1 MVIVN
6 RKWPRVTSWILL
18 WSFLS
23 LSIYLSF
30 CLSVSLYLFSTRR
43 LALIRADEMEYV
55 MSVPF
60 ACVVSLS
67 LSELTKPV
75 DYWKSMVLREWRAK
89 WVYNVEKSRNRSK
102 ELEKG
107 KGEIGWRRSRGG
119 GKCIKSLGDG
129 KLKKVSRF
137 VGRRDFCERAC
148 VCVCVWKYEELY
160 GRVWQKS

>member
-1 MVIVN
+1 MTTSDIVD
-6 RKWPRVTSWILL
+6 PVMILSL
-18 WSFLS
+18 SFYLSIFLS
-23 LSIYLSF
+23 L
-30 CLSVSLYLFSTRR
+30 CLSLPVFNSEVSLDPSWRNGIRDERSVRLRR
-43 LALIRADEMEYV
+43 
-55 MSVPF
+55 F
-60 ACVVSLS
+60 SLS

>member
-1 MVIVN
+1 M
-6 RKWPRVTSWILL
+6 ILSL
-18 WSFLS
+18 SLYLSIFLS
-23 LSIYLSF
+23 L
-30 CLSVSLYLFSTRR
+30 CLSLPVFNSEVSLDPSWRNGIRDERSVRLRR
-43 LALIRADEMEYV
+43 L
-55 MSVPF
+55 
-60 ACVVSLS
+60 SLS

-148 VCVCVWKYEELY
+148 VCVCVCGNTRNCTDGFDRSHKIE
-160 GRVWQKS
+160 

>member
-1 MVIVN
+1 MTTSDIVD
-6 RKWPRVTSWILL
+6 PVMILSL
-18 WSFLS
+18 SLYLSIFLS
-23 LSIYLSF
+23 L
-30 CLSVSLYLFSTRR
+30 CLSLPVFNSEVSLDPSWRNGIRDERSVRLRR
-43 LALIRADEMEYV
+43 L
-55 MSVPF
+55 
-60 ACVVSLS
+60 SLA

>member
-1 MVIVN
+1 MTTSDIVD
-6 RKWPRVTSWILL
+6 PVMILSL
-18 WSFLS
+18 SLYLSIFLS
-23 LSIYLSF
+23 L
-30 CLSVSLYLFSTRR
+30 CLSLPVFNSEVSLDPSWRNGIRDERSVRLRR
-43 LALIRADEMEYV
+43 L
-55 MSVPF
+55 
-60 ACVVSLS
+60 SLS

>member
-1 MVIVN
+1 MTTSDIVDS
-6 RKWPRVTSWILL
+6 VMILSL
-18 WSFLS
+18 SLYLSIFLS
-23 LSIYLSF
+23 L
-30 CLSVSLYLFSTRR
+30 CLSLPVFNSEVSLDPSWRNGIRDERSVRLRR
-43 LALIRADEMEYV
+43 L
-55 MSVPF
+55 
-60 ACVVSLS
+60 SLA

>member
-1 MVIVN
+1 MTTSDIVD
-6 RKWPRVTSWILL
+6 PVMILSL
-18 WSFLS
+18 SLYLSIFLS
-23 LSIYLSF
+23 L
-30 CLSVSLYLFSTRR
+30 CLSLPVFNSEVSLDPSWRNGIRDERSVRLRR
-43 LALIRADEMEYV
+43 L
-55 MSVPF
+55 
-60 ACVVSLS
+60 SLS

-119 GKCIKSLGDG
+119 EKCIKSLGDG

>member
-1 MVIVN
+1 M
-6 RKWPRVTSWILL
+6 ILSL
-18 WSFLS
+18 SLYLSIFLS
-23 LSIYLSF
+23 L
-30 CLSVSLYLFSTRR
+30 CLSLPVFNSEVSLDPSWRNGIRDERSVRLRR
-43 LALIRADEMEYV
+43 L
-55 MSVPF
+55 
-60 ACVVSLS
+60 SLS

>member
-1 MVIVN
+1 MTTSDIVD
-6 RKWPRVTSWILL
+6 PVMILSL
-18 WSFLS
+18 SLYLSIFLS
-23 LSIYLSF
+23 L
-30 CLSVSLYLFSTRR
+30 CLSLPVFNSEVSLDPSWRNGIRDERSVRLRR
-43 LALIRADEMEYV
+43 L
-55 MSVPF
+55 
-60 ACVVSLS
+60 SLA

-107 KGEIGWRRSRGG
+107 KGEIGWRRSRGR

>member
-1 MVIVN
+1 M
-6 RKWPRVTSWILL
+6 ILSL
-18 WSFLS
+18 SLYLSIFLS
-23 LSIYLSF
+23 L
-30 CLSVSLYLFSTRR
+30 CLSLPVFNSEVSLDPSWRNGIRDERSVRLRR
-43 LALIRADEMEYV
+43 L
-55 MSVPF
+55 
-60 ACVVSLS
+60 SLA